1 MSTQNLSIR
10 TDTAKLAEIDRIA
23 EAQNRSRNYVI
34 NEAIDRFLADEI
46 RWAEKVE
53 AGLAAAEAGQF
64 ASDTEVESLF
74 SRFEAGA
81 GTSDR

>member
-74 SRFEAGA
+74 SQFEAGA
-81 GTSDR
+81 GASDR

>member
-81 GTSDR
+81 GASDR